1 MSKIFEVNK
10 AINLYKRLFKID
22 QVLKQ
27 SPGTRL
33 SITLWAEKEVIN
45 EVKLITKVELKKRL
59 RFRKNKI
66 KRQIKNLEKKYSK
79 NKMNQ
84 IKAIAME
91 ELKKWG

>member
-1 MSKIFEVNK
+1 MSKIFEINK

-22 QVLKQ
+22 QVLNQ

-33 SITLWAEKEVIN
+33 SITLWAEKEVLN

-66 KRQIKNLEKKYSK
+66 KNQIKNLEKKYSK
-79 NKMNQ
+79 SKMNQ
-84 IKAIAME
+84 IKSLAME

>member
-27 SPGTRL
+27 SPGARL
-33 SITLWAEKEVIN
+33 SITLWAEKEVLN